1 MAERGISQSR
11 LYERLTGDE
20 DSRMCQDIADEACQ
34 EQPRNFF
41 LHLFAALGNKLA
53 DELSSARLV
62 LPWLLGVIGAPLWMV
77 GLLVPIRE
85 SGALLPQLFVAG
97 FIRLK
102 PQRKWVWVLGGTLQA
117 LATLLGVAAL
127 GWALNALFAL
137 FGHGSPGGALVLITL
152 VALSLARGLSSIAT
166 KDVLGKTIA
175 KRRRGNLMGWSG
187 SVAGA
192 VTLVA
197 GGVLILFEERPGEL
211 ALATLLGVAALGW
224 ALNALCAARIK
235 EAPGAVEGG
244 ENAWN
249 SIKLGLRLLRDDRD
263 FLHFNLSRS
272 LLLASALAL
281 PYVALLG
288 QQQSGTELGGLG
300 VLIVVSGLAGMVA
313 SPIWGKRSDASSR
326 RVLRDAGLG
335 AAACCLL
342 GATIAWLPG
351 GWTATVWPYALVY
364 ALLMIVHAGVRLGR
378 KTYLVDMAGQDRRA
392 LYVALSNTLTGGM
405 MLVVGGAT
413 GLLAQ
418 WLGTDWLLVALAAM
432 ALAAAAS
439 AARLPEVE

>member
-1 MAERGISQSR
+1 MAEHESSQTR
-11 LYERLTGDE
+11 LYEWLTGDE
-20 DSRMCQDIADEACQ
+20 DSRMCQDISDEACH

-102 PQRKWVWVLGGTLQA
+102 PQRKWVWVAGGGLQA
-117 LATLLGVAAL
+117 AAATILALL
-127 GWALNALFAL
+127 AL
-137 FGHGSPGGALVLITL
+137 FGHGSLGGALVLATL
-152 VALSLARGLSSIAT
+152 ATLALARGLSSIAT

-192 VTLVA
+192 ATLAA
-197 GGVLILFEERPGEL
+197 GGVLMLFEDRPGEL
-211 ALATLLGVAALGW
+211 ALAVLLGVAALGW
-224 ALNALCAARIK
+224 TLNALCAAGIK
-235 EAPGAVEGG
+235 ETPGAVEGG
-244 ENAWN
+244 ENAWA
-249 SIKLGLRLLRDDRD
+249 SIKLGLRLLRDDRV

-288 QQQSGTELGGLG
+288 QQQSGAELGGLG
-300 VLIVVSGLAGMVA
+300 TLIVVSGIAGMVA
-313 SPIWGKRSDASSR
+313 SPVWGKRSDASSR
-326 RVLRDAGLG
+326 TVLRDTGLG

-342 GATIAWLPG
+342 GAALAWLPG
-351 GWTATVWPYALVY
+351 AWTQAVWPYAIVYGLLV
-364 ALLMIVHAGVRLGR
+364 IVHAGVRLGR
-378 KTYLVDMAGQDRRA
+378 KTYVVDMAGQDRRA
-392 LYVALSNTLTGGM
+392 LYVALSNTVTGA
-405 MLVVGGAT
+405 MLLLVGGAT
-413 GLLAQ
+413 GLMAQ
-418 WLGTDWLLVALAAM
+418 WLGIDWLLVALAVM
-432 ALAAAAS
+432 ALAASAS
-439 AARLPEVE
+439 AARLPEVEQ

>member
-1 MAERGISQSR
+1 MAAPEISQRR
-11 LYERLTGDE
+11 LYEWLTGDD
-20 DSRMCQDIADEACQ
+20 DSRMCKDIPDEACD
-34 EQPRNFF
+34 EQPRSFF
-41 LHLFAALGNKLA
+41 LHLVASLGNKLA

-102 PQRKWVWVLGGTLQA
+102 PQRKWVWVAGGLLQA
-117 LATLLGVAAL
+117 AAAAVLALL
-127 GWALNALFAL
+127 AL
-137 FGHGSPGGALVLITL
+137 FGSGGIGGGLVLVAL

-175 KRRRGNLMGWSG
+175 KQRRGTLMGWSG

-192 VTLVA
+192 VTLAA
-197 GGVLILFEERPGEL
+197 GGVLMLFEDRPGEI
-211 ALATLLGVAALGW
+211 ALAVLLGVAALGW
-224 ALNALCAARIK
+224 ALNALCAARIR

-244 ENAWN
+244 ENAWD
-249 SIKLGLRLLRDDRD
+249 SIKLGLRLLREDRA
-263 FLHFNLSRS
+263 FLHFNVSRT

-281 PYVALLG
+281 PWVALLG

-300 VLIVVSGLAGMVA
+300 VLIVVSGLAGMLA
-313 SPIWGKRSDASSR
+313 SPVWGKRADTSSR
-326 RVLRDAGLG
+326 RVMRDAGLG

-351 GWTATVWPYALVY
+351 GWTQTVWPYALVY
-364 ALLMIVHAGVRLGR
+364 ALLVIVHAGVRLGR
-378 KTYLVDMAGQDRRA
+378 KTYVVDMAGGDNRA
-392 LYVALSNTLTGGM
+392 LYVALSNTITGVLL
-405 MLVVGGAT
+405 LVVGGAV
-413 GLLAQ
+413 GALGQ
-418 WLGTDWLLVALAAM
+418 WLGSPALLVVLAGM

-439 AARLPEVE
+439 ASRLPEVE

>member
-1 MAERGISQSR
+1 MSEREIGQSR
-11 LYERLTGDE
+11 LYEWLTGDE
-20 DSRMCQDIADEACQ
+20 DSRMCKDISDEACD

-85 SGALLPQLFVAG
+85 AGALLPQLFVAG

-102 PQRKWVWVLGGTLQA
+102 PQRKWVWVAGGCLQA
-117 LATLLGVAAL
+117 LAAMVLALLAVYGQ
-127 GWALNALFAL
+127 
-137 FGHGSPGGALVLITL
+137 GSLGGALVLTALI
-152 VALSLARGLSSIAT
+152 ALSLARGLSSIAT

-192 VTLVA
+192 VTLAA
-197 GGVLILFEERPGEL
+197 GGVLMLFEDRPGEL
-211 ALATLLGVAALGW
+211 ALAILLGIAALGW
-224 ALNALCAARIK
+224 AVNAACAARIA
-235 EAPGAVEGG
+235 EMPGAVEGG
-244 ENAWN
+244 ENAWD
-249 SIKLGLRLLRDDRD
+249 SIKLGLHLMREDRG

-281 PYVALLG
+281 PYVAVLG
-288 QQQSGTELGGLG
+288 QQQSGAELGGLG
-300 VLIVVSGLAGMVA
+300 ILIVVSGIAGMIA
-313 SPIWGKRSDASSR
+313 SPVWGKRADASSR
-326 RVLRDAGLG
+326 SVLRDTGLG
-335 AAACCLL
+335 AAVCCLL
-342 GATIAWLPG
+342 GAAIAWLPG
-351 GWTATVWPYALVY
+351 EWSSQVWPYALVY
-364 ALLMIVHAGVRLGR
+364 ALLVVVHAGVRLGR

-392 LYVALSNTLTGGM
+392 LYVALSNTITGVM
-405 MLVVGGAT
+405 MLVVGGMT

-418 WLGTDWLLVALAAM
+418 WLGTDWLLVFLAVM
-432 ALAAAAS
+432 ALAAALS
-439 AARLPEVE
+439 ATRLPEVEQ

>member
-1 MAERGISQSR
+1 MAEREISQSR
-11 LYERLTGDE
+11 LYEWLTGDE
-20 DSRMCQDIADEACQ
+20 DSRMCRDIADEACQ

-102 PQRKWVWVLGGTLQA
+102 PQRKWVWVAGGCLQA
-117 LATLLGVAAL
+117 LAAAMLALL
-127 GWALNALFAL
+127 AL
-137 FGHGSPGGALVLITL
+137 FGQGGLGGALVLVTL

-192 VTLVA
+192 VTLAA
-197 GGVLILFEERPGEL
+197 GGALMLFEDRPGEL
-211 ALATLLGVAALGW
+211 ALAVLLGIAAFGW

-235 EAPGAVEGG
+235 ETPGAVEGG
-244 ENAWN
+244 ENAWS

-263 FLHFNLSRS
+263 FLHFNLSRA

-288 QQQSGTELGGLG
+288 QQQSGTKLGGLG

-313 SPIWGKRSDASSR
+313 SPVWGKRSDASSR
-326 RVLRDAGLG
+326 RVLRDSGLG

-342 GATIAWLPG
+342 GASIAWLPG
-351 GWTATVWPYALVY
+351 EWTATVWPYALVY
-364 ALLMIVHAGVRLGR
+364 ALLVIVHAGVRLGR

-392 LYVALSNTLTGGM
+392 LYVALSNTITGAM
-405 MLVVGGAT
+405 MLLVGGAT
-413 GLLAQ
+413 GLLAH
-418 WLGTDWLLVALAAM
+418 WLGTDWLLVMLAAM